1 MKKIIA
7 ILTLLLWGAQFAL
20 AQNCNQFIGTVN
32 GKKLT
37 YLNQDAKGNSQGK
50 LIYTATKKDASTV
63 GVHSEVFDKDGK
75 SIGGGD
81 SEMVCNGDAI
91 KIDMKS
97 FVPASSMK
105 QFGGNMQMSGEAKYL
120 AYPLNLSAGQKLE
133 DGAVTIDI
141 GNNGASMSQIQMDIT
156 NRMVDKAETISTNAG
171 SFDCYRITYDAT
183 MKIKMMGIGIPMRIK
198 TAEWFAPKL
207 GRFVKSETYNKNS
220 KLMGSMILDSIN

>member
-1 MKKIIA
+1 MKKII
-7 ILTLLLWGAQFAL
+7 TLLILLGGALFAS

-32 GKKLT
+32 GKKLI

-50 LIYTATKKDASTV
+50 LIYTATKKGANTV
-63 GVHSEVFDKDGK
+63 SVHSEVFDKNEK

-81 SEMVCNGDAI
+81 SEMICNGDAI
-91 KIDMKS
+91 KIDMKA

-105 QFGGNMQMSGEAKYL
+105 QFSNMQMTGDAKYL
-120 AYPLNLSAGQKLE
+120 AYPLNLSAGQKLD

-141 GNNGASMSQIQMDIT
+141 SNNGQSMSQIQMDIT
-156 NRMVDKAETISTNAG
+156 NRLVDKAETVSTNAG

-183 MKIKMMGIGIPMRIK
+183 MKVKMMGIGIPVRMK
-198 TAEWFAPKL
+198 VAEWFAPKL

-220 KLMGSMILDSIN
+220 KLMGSMVLDAIN